1 LAVRLEDRVA
11 IVTGC
16 GGAIGT
22 AIAETLAAEGADIV
36 VNDVAEVAAAAVAE
50 KVRGLGRRALVNT
63 ANVADEA
70 QVQDLVQ
77 ATLAELGRLDILVNN
92 AGIRRDALIVR
103 MTPDQW
109 DQVLTVNLKGAFLC
123 TKAVARPM
131 MKQRRGTIINIASVA
146 GLMGNTGQANYSAA
160 KGGLIALTKTT
171 ARELAGRGVTA
182 NAVAPGFI
190 EAGMTVGLSDDV
202 REAFLRTIPLARGG
216 TPADVAG
223 AVAFLASPA
232 AQYITGQVINVDGG
246 MVM

>member
-146 GLMGNTGQANYSAA
+146 GLMGNAGQANYSAA